1 MGLETSKN
9 KIVLIAVS
17 VIIIP
22 LIIFAGYTWITLS
35 FSYSSG
41 ERVGN
46 IQKLSKKGWLC
57 KTWEGELSMVPV
69 LGALPEKF
77 EFTVRD
83 EMVAD
88 KLNKSLGKKISL
100 YYDQHRGV
108 PSTCLGDTAFFVKD
122 VKILE

>member
-1 MGLETSKN
+1 MGMETTKS
-9 KIVLIAVS
+9 KIVLIAAS
-17 VIIIP
+17 VVIIP
-22 LIIFAGYTWITLS
+22 LVLLAGYTWLTLS

-46 IQKLSKKGWLC
+46 IQKFSKKGWVC

-77 EFTVRD
+77 AFSVRD
-83 EMVAD
+83 DKVAE
-88 KLNKSLGKKISL
+88 KLNQSLGKKVAL

-108 PSTCLGDTAFFVKD
+108 PTACFGETDHFVKD

>member
-1 MGLETSKN
+1 MGLETTKSK
-9 KIVLIAVS
+9 ITLIAVS
-17 VIIIP
+17 VVIIP
-22 LIIFAGYTWITLS
+22 LILFAGYTWITLS

-46 IQKLSKKGWLC
+46 IQKFSKKGWLC

-77 EFTVRD
+77 VFTVRD
-83 EMVAD
+83 DKVAE
-88 KLNKSLGKKISL
+88 KLNQSLGKKISL

-108 PSTCLGDTAFFVKD
+108 PSSCFGDTGFFVKD

>member
-108 PSTCLGDTAFFVKD
+108 PSTCFGDTAFFVKD